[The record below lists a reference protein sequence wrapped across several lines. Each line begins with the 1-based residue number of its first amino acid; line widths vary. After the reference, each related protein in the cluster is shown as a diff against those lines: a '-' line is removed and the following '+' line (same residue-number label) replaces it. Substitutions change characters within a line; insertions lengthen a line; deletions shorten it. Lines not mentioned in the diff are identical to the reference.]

1 MILLLKNKK
10 TIREQ
15 FYSLLGQTSPSPLG
29 VEIQKA
35 EGVFLLS
42 TTGKRYLDLISG
54 VSVSH
59 VGHARP
65 EVIEAIENQARNH
78 LHLMVYGELIQQP
91 QVLLASLLTECL
103 PPALNSVYFVN
114 SGSEAN
120 EAAMKLAKRVT
131 GRHKMA
137 CFRNAYHWSTH
148 GALSVMGNETF
159 RSAFRPLLPGVTALR
174 FNCFE
179 DLQLID
185 RYTAC
190 VIVEPI
196 QAEAGVRLP
205 VPGFLQALRERCDRT
220 GTLLIF
226 DEVQT
231 GFGRTGALFAMQKY
245 DVVPDMVTLAKAL
258 GGGMPLGALACNK
271 DLMEAWKSDPVLGHI
286 TTFGGHPVSC
296 AAGFAALQ
304 VLLKEGWIA
313 TVEEKATFV
322 KEALVA
328 HPAVKEI
335 RGEGLLL
342 AVELEDAGKVEVFIR
357 RLLEEGAMADWFLYC
372 DTAFRIAPPLCIT
385 KEELVLATE
394 LVLAALDTLK

>member
-1 MILLLKNKK
+1 
-10 TIREQ
+10 
-15 FYSLLGQTSPSPLG
+15 
-29 VEIQKA
+29 
-35 EGVFLLS
+35 
-42 TTGKRYLDLISG
+42 
-54 VSVSH
+54 
-59 VGHARP
+59 
-65 EVIEAIENQARNH
+65 
-78 LHLMVYGELIQQP
+78 
-91 QVLLASLLTECL
+91 
-103 PPALNSVYFVN
+103 
-114 SGSEAN
+114 
-120 EAAMKLAKRVT
+120 
-131 GRHKMA
+131 
-137 CFRNAYHWSTH
+137 
-148 GALSVMGNETF
+148 
-159 RSAFRPLLPGVTALR
+159 
-174 FNCFE
+174 
-179 DLQLID
+179 
-185 RYTAC
+185 
-190 VIVEPI
+190 
-196 QAEAGVRLP
+196 
-205 VPGFLQALRERCDRT
+205 
-220 GTLLIF
+220 
-226 DEVQT
+226 
-231 GFGRTGALFAMQKY
+231 MQKY